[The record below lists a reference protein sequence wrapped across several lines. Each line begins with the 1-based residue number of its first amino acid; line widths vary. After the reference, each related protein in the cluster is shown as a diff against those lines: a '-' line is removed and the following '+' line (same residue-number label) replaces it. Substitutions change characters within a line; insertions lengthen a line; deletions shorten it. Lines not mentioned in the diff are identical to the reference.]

1 MSNSNSFDDL
11 NNNEEF
17 TDFSN
22 FDNSYNEDYDF
33 ISDYES
39 VMESIENPD
48 PIDLL
53 PQYDNETNFYDAIDN
68 WDNDY
73 EESITEKLA
82 GKGKRSYSKFK
93 EDENEFKKEF
103 AEELAMLN
111 DLLDEVNTF
120 GKKLDKKFDSIN
132 NSKAKGTSKYLNELI
147 TTILTSKTTKLQV
160 LKEIT
165 SVKKNIQDLKIKSE
179 GKKVN
184 TGDNGTIESSANNY
198 FNQIMKV
205 GRNNFVENFN
215 YDSDT
220 NINDATYSSDND
232 LEYINSLP
240 EAHNEIHN
248 RIAERLE
255 EEGYDKRSDEGEKYI
270 RYENMQ
276 VVLVI
281 KFNVLNN
288 DWEVVAI
295 DKDGQQV
302 TDYPVPSKQELGK
315 VKFSSD
321 NKYATDKFGR
331 SFKVIE
337 VYGS

>member
-1 MSNSNSFDDL
+1 MSNSFEDL
-11 NNNEEF
+11 NNNEQF
-17 TDFSN
+17 DDFSN
-22 FDNSYNEDYDF
+22 FDNSYNDDYDF

-39 VMESIENPD
+39 VMDSIENPD

-68 WDNDY
+68 WDNEY

-120 GKKLDKKFDSIN
+120 GKKLDKKFDAIN
-132 NSKAKGTSKYLNELI
+132 GSKAKGTSKYLNDLI
-147 TTILTSKTTKLQV
+147 ASILTSKTTKLQV

-165 SVKKNIQDLKIKSE
+165 AVKKSIQDLKIKAE
-179 GKKVN
+179 GKKANV
-184 TGDNGTIESSANNY
+184 GDNGSLESSANSY
-198 FNQIMKV
+198 FKEIMKV
-205 GRNNFVENFN
+205 GRNTFVDNFN
-215 YDSDT
+215 YDADT
-220 NINDATYSSDND
+220 NISDATYSTDND
-232 LEYINSLP
+232 LEYVNSLP

-248 RIAERLE
+248 RISERLE
-255 EEGYDKRSDEGEKYI
+255 EVGTDRRSEEGEKYI
-270 RYENMQ
+270 MYENMK
-276 VVLVI
+276 VDLVI

-288 DWEVVAI
+288 DWEIVAI
-295 DKDGQQV
+295 DKDERQII
-302 TDYPVPSKQELGK
+302 DYPVPTKKDLGK
-315 VKFSSD
+315 IKFSSD
-321 NKYATDKFGR
+321 NKYATDKYGR
-331 SFKVIE
+331 SYKVIE

>member
-1 MSNSNSFDDL
+1 MSKSFDDL
-11 NNNEEF
+11 NNSEQFE
-17 TDFSN
+17 DFSN
-22 FDNSYNEDYDF
+22 FDNSYNDDYDF
-33 ISDYES
+33 VSDYES
-39 VMESIENPD
+39 MMQSIENPD

-53 PQYDNETNFYDAIDN
+53 PQYDDETNFYEAIDN

-111 DLLDEVNTF
+111 DLLDEVNSF
-120 GKKLDKKFDSIN
+120 GKKLDKKFDAIDG
-132 NSKAKGTSKYLNELI
+132 SKAKGMSKYLNELI
-147 TTILTSKTTKLQV
+147 TSILTSKTTKLQI
-160 LKEIT
+160 LKEI
-165 SVKKNIQDLKIKSE
+165 SSLKKNIQELKIKSDS
-179 GKKVN
+179 KKAN
-184 TGDNGTIESSANNY
+184 LGDNGSLESSANSY
-198 FNQIMKV
+198 FREIMKV
-205 GRNNFVENFN
+205 GRNTFVNNFD
-215 YDSDT
+215 YDVDNTITDSE
-220 NINDATYSSDND
+220 YSSND
-232 LEYINSLP
+232 DIEYVNSLP
-240 EAHNEIHN
+240 AAHNEIHN
-248 RIAERLE
+248 RISERLE
-255 EEGYDKRSDEGEKYI
+255 EEGAGRSEDGDKYI
-270 RYENMQ
+270 RYENMK
-276 VVLVI
+276 VDLVI

-302 TDYPVPSKQELGK
+302 IDYPVPTKKELGK
-315 VKFSSD
+315 VKFSAD